1 MLKLITVT
9 GSIVM
14 LLAGCQ
20 SGTTPQ
26 IDEDF
31 GDSVRANIAVQTL
44 NPDAGGPDG
53 SASISGVQAEQAVE
67 RMRNRT
73 NQAQDATLIQDV
85 N

>member
-1 MLKLITVT
+1 MLKHFSVM

-20 SGTTPQ
+20 SGMDPR

-31 GDSVRANIAVQTL
+31 GNSVRANVAVQTL
-44 NPDAGGPDG
+44 NPDAGGPDDSG
-53 SASISGVQAEQAVE
+53 SLNGLQVDQAVQ

>member
-1 MLKLITVT
+1 MLKRISVI

-20 SGTTPQ
+20 SGMDPQ

-31 GDSVRANIAVQTL
+31 GNSVRANIAVQTL
-44 NPDAGGPDG
+44 NPDAGGPDD
-53 SASISGVQAEQAVE
+53 SASINGLQADQAVQ

>member
-1 MLKLITVT
+1 MLKHIAII

-14 LLAGCQ
+14 LLAGCE
-20 SGTTPQ
+20 SGTSPK

-31 GDSVRANIAVQTL
+31 GNSVRANIAVQTL
-44 NPDAGGPDG
+44 NPDAGGPDDSG
-53 SASISGVQAEQAVE
+53 SISGFQADQAVQ

>member
-1 MLKLITVT
+1 MLKHISVL

-20 SGTTPQ
+20 SGMDPQ
-26 IDEDF
+26 IDEEF
-31 GDSVRANIAVQTL
+31 GNSVRANIAVQTL
-44 NPDAGGPDG
+44 NPDAGGPDD
-53 SASISGVQAEQAVE
+53 SASLNGLQAEQAVQ

-73 NQAQDATLIQDV
+73 NEAQNQTLIQDV